1 MSKAETDLRVFLS
14 PHSGLPPTG
23 FGGIWPDVIF
33 LVQGEDGET
42 GGEKIGAHS
51 QFLAA
56 VSPVFRGMFFGPMK
70 ETAEFITVKETT
82 PEAFNTMISYIYKPL
97 GNEFNLS
104 HISCPQKLFE
114 LLNLANKY
122 QISSLATLAADALK
136 NLVITRDNMIFTATV
151 GKNYR
156 TAFEDVSFRV
166 LEKCLEFLYETT
178 IGAADIFT
186 LISKTLDN
194 FPGASLDI
202 LRDLMD
208 VKENLHPPGLAVMS
222 Q

>member
-1 MSKAETDLRVFLS
+1 
-14 PHSGLPPTG
+14 
-23 FGGIWPDVIF
+23 
-33 LVQGEDGET
+33 
-42 GGEKIGAHS
+42 
-51 QFLAA
+51 
-56 VSPVFRGMFFGPMK
+56 
-70 ETAEFITVKETT
+70 
-82 PEAFNTMISYIYKPL
+82 MISYLYKPL

-114 LLNLANKY
+114 LLDLANKY
-122 QISSLATLAADALK
+122 QINSLATLTADALK

-178 IGAADIFT
+178 SGAAGVFT
-186 LISKTLDN
+186 PLFFKTLDN

-208 VKENLHPPGLAVMS
+208 VKENLHPPGLAVM
-222 Q
+222 